1 MLDFDGGSSL
11 DTVTVS
17 YSASSN
23 NASVSEG
30 TIIPAASATTIYTL
44 ENLQPLTN
52 YTITVIVANSFG
64 PSLPTT
70 ILKQTK
76 SLRE

>member
-1 MLDFDGGSSL
+1 MLGFSGGSIP

-17 YSASSN
+17 YTASSN

-30 TIIPAASATTIYTL
+30 AITLVANATTTYTL

-52 YTITVIVANSFG
+52 YTMTVIVANSFG

-70 ILKQTK
+70 IFKQTK